1 MTGFTLNQNDTFEGG
16 IKDGNYEV
24 VVTKMEEAT
33 TKNGAEHVDVR
44 LTVRNDLQQQ
54 EHKNQIIFHKVW
66 KAKATGKYD
75 MRFFNTMGKAA
86 QLQQG
91 KQYASIEEL
100 FKDFLGKP
108 VKVQVKNETSEYN
121 GKTYEN
127 LNVKR
132 WDKSDFPEVQHRFKS
147 PSEGEP
153 NPYANASNP
162 AENVPNEDYPF

>member
-132 WDKSDFPEVQHRFKS
+132 WDKSDFPEVQHKFKS
-147 PSEGEP
+147 PDEGEK
-153 NPYANASNP
+153 NPFANSKGP
-162 AENVPNEDYPF
+162 VDISDSDLPF

>member
-1 MTGFTLNQNDTFEGG
+1 MTGFVLDQNDVFEGG
-16 IKDGNYEV
+16 IKDGSYEV
-24 VVTKMEEAT
+24 VVTKMEESE

-44 LTVRNDLQQQ
+44 LTVRNDIDQQ
-54 EHKNQIIFHKVW
+54 HKNQIVFHKVW

-91 KQYASIEEL
+91 KQYSSIEEL
-100 FKDFLGKP
+100 FKDFLGKAI
-108 VKVQVKNETSEYN
+108 KITVKNETSEYN

-132 WDKSDFPEVQHRFKS
+132 WDKSDFPNVQHKFKS
-147 PSEGEP
+147 ASEGEE
-153 NPYANASNP
+153 NPYTGSKPEVNDS
-162 AENVPNEDYPF
+162 DLPF

>member
-1 MTGFTLNQNDTFEGG
+1 MGFTLDQNDTFEGG
-16 IKDGNYEV
+16 IKDGTYEV
-24 VVTKMEEAT
+24 VVTKMEESE

-44 LTVRNDLQQQ
+44 LTVRNDIQQG
-54 EHKNQIIFHKVW
+54 HKNQIVFHKVW

-91 KQYASIEEL
+91 KQYGSIEEL

-132 WDKSDFPEVQHRFKS
+132 WDKSEFPEVAHKYKKEDES
-147 PSEGEP
+147 
-153 NPYANASNP
+153 NPYENAAAN
-162 AENVPNEDYPF
+162 VEDDDMPF